1 MSLPWGG
8 KFCLFFLA
16 CGAFPSLALCEGDPL
31 LTKTEPWPETLTLE
45 YALNQAS
52 VDHPELQVVVASIEK
67 AKAEKSLIDTNTSVE
82 SNISARLRWID
93 PPDIAFDQSQDDH
106 RLSLFV
112 KKRLYDFGYTKAL
125 KEAAEAGIVGRENY
139 YQYALNQHR
148 LTIMAAYFDVLLAD
162 FHNGRNEEDVKI
174 TFVYADRAENRN
186 ELGMVSDIDLLEAR
200 SSYQVSRTRLHRSR
214 ALQRTTRANLAN
226 ALNRPEDLPSDL
238 HVPDLLGNNREVP
251 ESVDVWLSVSEKQN
265 PLLRALQAKVISK
278 QKQLVSARD
287 IANPVLTSEV
297 EVSAYTRESGGYDN
311 WRAGVS
317 LNMPLPTS
325 GKTKAA
331 VADGRARLLKVR
343 AELEQ
348 ERRQVRQDVLESW
361 SDLRTLKI
369 EGDRVEAAMDFRDL
383 YLDRS
388 RALYQLEVKTDFGDA
403 MIRSHEAH
411 LDQMRNKFKLALTWA
426 RIEALLGQTVSSGEN
441 LNSPFGQEI
450 TP

>member
-1 MSLPWGG
+1 MSLLW
-8 KFCLFFLA
+8 KRNFYFLTLA
-16 CGAFPSLALCEGDPL
+16 CGMFSSLALSDGDAL
-31 LTKTEPWPETLTLE
+31 LTKTDPWPETLTLE
-45 YALNQAS
+45 FALNQAS
-52 VDHPELQVVVASIEK
+52 VDHPELQVVMASIEK
-67 AKAEKSLIDTNTSVE
+67 AKAEKLLVDTHTSIE

-148 LTIMAAYFDVLLAD
+148 ITIMATYFDVLLAD
-162 FHNGRNEEDVKI
+162 FANGRNEEDVKI
-174 TFVYADRAENRN
+174 TFLYADRAENRN
-186 ELGMVSDIDLLEAR
+186 ELGMVSDIDVLEAQ
-200 SSYQVSRTRLHRSR
+200 SNYQVSRTRLHRSR

-238 HVPDLLGNNREVP
+238 SVPDLLGNNRDVP
-251 ESVDVWLSVSEKQN
+251 ESVDAWLDLSEKQN
-265 PLLRALQAKVISK
+265 PLLRTLQAKMISM
-278 QKQLVSARD
+278 QKRLASARD

-297 EVSAYTRESGGYDN
+297 ELSTYTREAGSYDN

-317 LNMPLPTS
+317 LNVPLPTS

-331 VADGRARLLKVR
+331 VADGRARLLKAK

-348 ERRQVRQDVLESW
+348 QRRQTRQDVLESW
-361 SDLRTLKI
+361 SDLKTLKI

-411 LDQMRNKFKLALTWA
+411 LDQMSNKFKLALTWA

-441 LNSPFGQEI
+441 LRSPVGQEV